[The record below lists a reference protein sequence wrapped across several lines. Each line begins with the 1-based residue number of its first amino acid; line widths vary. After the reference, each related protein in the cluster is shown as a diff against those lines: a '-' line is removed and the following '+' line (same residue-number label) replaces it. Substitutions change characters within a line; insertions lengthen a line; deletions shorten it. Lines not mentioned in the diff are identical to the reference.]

1 MKDSQVNESFS
12 IEDSEELITRLKEGD
27 SFPAGPLHAALQT
40 LSHVDDL
47 PKSAVPPVLP
57 SGIKELI
64 YKMPIEFSKTRTAVV
79 SLIAT
84 ALVASATLTAAAVTN
99 TGPAP
104 LVRVAH
110 ETAKFVK
117 EVAGVV
123 TKAVTGSSATQGS
136 TPTPTPT
143 QTESSTPTPTPTQT
157 QSSTPTP
164 THSATTPV
172 AAAVVPAKSPKP
184 EHSEKSSPT
193 PTHSEEAET
202 PTPTPTPSTGISGLT
217 PPVVSGGGGDDE
229 HEGSSN
235 GTGTGEHHDKRSPSP
250 TKQPESNSGEDD

>member
-1 MKDSQVNESFS
+1 MKDSHVNESFS
-12 IEDSEELITRLKEGD
+12 IQDSEELIARLKDGGASTD
-27 SFPAGPLHAALQT
+27 GPLHAALQT

-64 YKMPIEFSKTRTAVV
+64 YKMPAEFSKTRTAVV

-123 TKAVTGSSATQGS
+123 TKAVTGSSATPTQ

-143 QTESSTPTPTPTQT
+143 PAQTESSTPTPTPA
-157 QSSTPTP
+157 P
-164 THSATTPV
+164 THSPTTPV
-172 AAAVVPAKSPKP
+172 VAAGVPAKSPKP

-202 PTPTPTPSTGISGLT
+202 PTPTPSTGISGLT
-217 PPVVSGGGGDDE
+217 PPVVSGGDKE
-229 HEGSSN
+229 HEGSSD
-235 GTGTGEHHDKRSPSP
+235 GSGTGEHHDKGSPSP